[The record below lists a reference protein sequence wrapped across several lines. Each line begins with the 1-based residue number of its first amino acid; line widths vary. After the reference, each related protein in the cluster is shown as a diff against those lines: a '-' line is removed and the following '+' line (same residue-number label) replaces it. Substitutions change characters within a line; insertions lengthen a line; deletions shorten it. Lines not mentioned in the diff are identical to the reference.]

1 MFMKHKKLAL
11 FARQYPNTSHPDI
24 LTNDKR
30 GLKYLLS

>member
-1 MFMKHKKLAL
+1 MFMRYKKLAL

-30 GLKYLLS
+30 GLKYSLT